1 MYRRFQILIGL
12 GLLALSSWLFTA
24 CRGDEIVYPT
34 IGTHVTDEVRKG
46 GLYVLCEGNMGS
58 NKARLDYINLH
69 DGDYYANWYGAMNP
83 KQMKELGDV
92 GNDIQQY
99 GGRLYAVINCSHK
112 VEVMDLKGRHIAKV
126 DISNCRYMAF
136 KGDKMYVSAYVGSV
150 ADPDMLGSV
159 YEVDTATLT
168 VTREVKVGHQPDEL
182 CVVGNRLYV
191 ANSGGYLTNRYDST
205 LSVIDLTTFTETQQ
219 IVVGLNPTRVRVD
232 DKNHLWVCCQGNYK
246 DIQPQ
251 VVVHDLNSVIKRI
264 PTPCANISIY
274 GVPNWQLRGL
284 NVKLNRQP
292 SGQVFYGVANYY
304 DQVPEFHH
312 PTLVTEAKNFDKDN
326 FFTWSEY
333 KDAHLIKPVPDGT
346 MAMWLT
352 PEATYVAISTEMN
365 WRREYFG
372 RGGNT
377 ILIDKSGH
385 QYKCKDVM
393 DYPNDK
399 LFWVQGYSG
408 DYFAIVLIFEP
419 LPLNLETITYI
430 VPEGEPFKANFA
442 NWSGEVKPNLSV
454 RELRDNQK
462 LFKYFPRKM
471 VE

>member
-1 MYRRFQILIGL
+1 MMKRIITLSLTAIACLTMQAQTKNDVVTLAKSSGYWVAKPSVAIDKKKKSVARWNRTEKDDWFEPSGL
-12 GLLALSSWLFTA
+12 MVENVPTVDNLNDDLFADFVNASKDAPYTPMPWKLTEENGETVLHCYFPMPADIVDNFWL
-24 CRGDEIVYPT
+24 
-34 IGTHVTDEVRKG
+34 TDEEGCILDNETGISYRARRTAPDCYYKRFGIKG
-46 GLYVLCEGNMGS
+46 KKGTVLDF
-58 NKARLDYINLH
+58 KIFF
-69 DGDYYANWYGAMNP
+69 P
-83 KQMKELGDV
+83 KLPETTT
-92 GNDIQQY
+92 DI
-99 GGRLYAVINCSHK
+99 A
-112 VEVMDLKGRHIAKV
+112 
-126 DISNCRYMAF
+126 
-136 KGDKMYVSAYVGSV
+136 
-150 ADPDMLGSV
+150 
-159 YEVDTATLT
+159 
-168 VTREVKVGHQPDEL
+168 
-182 CVVGNRLYV
+182 
-191 ANSGGYLTNRYDST
+191 
-205 LSVIDLTTFTETQQ
+205 
-219 IVVGLNPTRVRVD
+219 
-232 DKNHLWVCCQGNYK
+232 
-246 DIQPQ
+246 
-251 VVVHDLNSVIKRI
+251 
-264 PTPCANISIY
+264 IY
-274 GVPNWQLRGL
+274 GVPNWQLRGM

-333 KDAHLIKPVPDGT
+333 KDAHLIKPIPEGT

-442 NWSGEVKPNLSV
+442 NWSGEVKSDLSIK
-454 RELRDNQK
+454 ELRDNQK